1 MIEFVGI
8 GLIVVALAAALSW
21 QARRRDIRARSGT
34 AHDSRSEAEVP
45 QHDDRPGLGSS

>member
-8 GLIVVALAAALSW
+8 GLLVVGLAAVLSW

-34 AHDSRSEAEVP
+34 APDSRAEAEVP
-45 QHDDRPGLGSS
+45 QRDDGPELDPS